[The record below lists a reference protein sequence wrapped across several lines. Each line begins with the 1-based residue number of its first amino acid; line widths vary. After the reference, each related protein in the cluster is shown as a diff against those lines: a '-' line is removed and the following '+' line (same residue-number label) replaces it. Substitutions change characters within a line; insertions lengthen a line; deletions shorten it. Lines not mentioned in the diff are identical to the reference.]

1 MTKVLTSRHAE
12 DVGGVIVE
20 PGQPIPRSADPDVVQ
35 RLEDAGLVRE
45 GKAGAKRSSPKDEE
59 D

>member
-20 PGQPIPRSADPDVVQ
+20 PGQPIPRGADPGVVQ
-35 RLEDAGLVRE
+35 RLEDAGLIRESKAPVRRPE
-45 GKAGAKRSSPKDEE
+45 KEE
-59 D
+59 S